1 MEPLDPLAEIYQDEL
16 SLTEKPKS
24 KLKLRK
30 QKEAEFDLLKMESE
44 FVEGIFAP
52 DGSHVYPSLEQLLIR
67 FSIHESH
74 LSTIRR
80 HAMDNSWR
88 LKREGY
94 KDKLI
99 KLQQVEKAR
108 EIAKRK
114 ESFDVDCLKIAEVG
128 ISQIKVHMMKYMAAK
143 EAVPV
148 KDLER
153 LARTFQKFQIAGKLS
168 LGDRIQDMVNTVDT
182 KDDLDSQLV
191 GLDLDNL
198 DKDELRQMSSIL
210 ERAAAAKE
218 QKLLPGGE
226 PQL

>member
-1 MEPLDPLAEIYQDEL
+1 MQALDPDDEVQGDHL
-16 SLTEKPKS
+16 VEKQPRL
-24 KLKLRK
+24 KLKAK
-30 QKEAEFDLLKMESE
+30 PPAEPTYDLLAMESE
-44 FVEGIFAP
+44 FVEGIFTP
-52 DGSHVYPSLEQLLIR
+52 DGSHTYPSLEQLLIR

-80 HAMDNSWR
+80 HAMDHSWR

-99 KLQQVEKAR
+99 KLQQIEKAR

-114 ESFDVDCLKIAEVG
+114 EGFDVDCLKIAEVG
-128 ISQIKVHMMKYMAAK
+128 VSQIKVHMMKYMAAK

-153 LARTFQKFQIAGKLS
+153 LARTFQKFQIAGKLA
-168 LGDRIQDMVNTVDT
+168 LGDRIQDMVNAVDT

-191 GLDLDNL
+191 GLDLDSL
-198 DKDELRQMSSIL
+198 DKDELRQMSNIL
-210 ERAAAAKE
+210 ERAAAAKD
-218 QKLLPGGE
+218 QKALPSGE
-226 PQL
+226 NQP